1 MNLKKLELIEIL
13 ALVILLTVI
22 GNGVWQRYGNT
33 ASSFAWSTAHPFGA
47 YVPTLEEISAVII
60 AVFFFVLVYS
70 YLKFRA
76 VRHREHHHFK
86 PVKAE
91 AKQADAR
98 RVHWEVI
105 LSHANSEN
113 HAEWRL
119 AIMEAD
125 KMLEDVLDER
135 GYLGETIGEKLK
147 AAQGRFSTLSL
158 AWEAHKVRNQIA
170 HEQQFD
176 LTKRMTHTAL
186 AQYRAVFE
194 ELGIIG

>member
-1 MNLKKLELIEIL
+1 MNLKGLQFIEIVAVVIVL
-13 ALVILLTVI
+13 AAI
-22 GNGVWQRYGNT
+22 GSGIWHTYGNELT
-33 ASSFAWSTAHPFGA
+33 SFASAPLSFGSFA
-47 YVPTLEEISAVII
+47 ATLEVISAMLI
-60 AVFFFVLVYS
+60 AVFIFVMVYS
-70 YLKFRA
+70 YMRFRTI
-76 VRHREHHHFK
+76 RHHEHHHFK
-86 PVKAE
+86 PIKTE
-91 AKQADAR
+91 SKQADVR
-98 RVHWEVI
+98 RVQWEVI
-105 LSHANSEN
+105 LGHANSEN

-147 AAQGRFSTLSL
+147 AAQGRFGTLSL